1 MTKTLLTLLAGSTA
15 AVAAP
20 ALSQT
25 AETNL
30 SARVDQLQTQIQAG
44 VQAGQITRGEAQ
56 PLREQLRSLRQTERA
71 YRVNGYT
78 YAERQQLQTR
88 IRDLR
93 SQIRYA
99 ARNDLTRYGAAQWV
113 DVNRDGWDDRDTN
126 RDGVIDTAYAMGNAR
141 VPVQCNTP
149 TGVAGILSSFLGQNP
164 CLRVGRLAPANLMAV
179 PYQHRATFRDGNGVY
194 FRTDGRTIYQIDART
209 NVVTAIYTV

>member
-1 MTKTLLTLLAGSTA
+1 MTKQLLALLAASTA

-30 SARVDQLQTQIQAG
+30 SARVAELQTQIQTG
-44 VQAGQITRGEAQ
+44 VRSGQITRGEAQ
-56 PLREQLRSLRQTERA
+56 PLRQQYRLLRDTELQYRA
-71 YRVNGYT
+71 NGYT
-78 YAERQQLQTR
+78 FAERQQLQMR

-99 ARNDLTRYGAAQWV
+99 TRNDLTRYGAAQWI

-126 RDGVIDTAYAMGNAR
+126 RDGIIDAVATAGTR
-141 VPVQCNTP
+141 VPIQCDARTG
-149 TGVAGILSSFLGQNP
+149 GVAGFLDSILGRNACSRLGRP
-164 CLRVGRLAPANLMAV
+164 APANLMAV
-179 PYQHRATFRDGNGVY
+179 PSTHQAVYRDNYAVY
-194 FRTDGRTIYQIDART
+194 FRSDGRVIYQIDART
-209 NVVTAIYTV
+209 NIVTAIYSL